1 MNRSLRV
8 LDGLIQNISS
18 VRTVSEDTAINVAI
32 NKLISN
38 MSTDDMYRKALEDV
52 KIYRRIAEEA
62 TAERDDMSRQLSMGA
77 DGYINS
83 LLNDVKERDMVISIP
98 KNK

>member
-62 TAERDDMSRQLSMGA
+62 TQNVMICLDSYPWVPMD
-77 DGYINS
+77 
-83 LLNDVKERDMVISIP
+83 ISIVY
-98 KNK
+98 